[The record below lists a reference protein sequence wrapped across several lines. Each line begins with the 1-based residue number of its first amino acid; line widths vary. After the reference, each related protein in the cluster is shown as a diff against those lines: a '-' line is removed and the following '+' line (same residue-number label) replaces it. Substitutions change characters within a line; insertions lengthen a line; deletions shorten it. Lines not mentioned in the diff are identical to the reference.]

1 MFVNFKSSRI
11 FCQIFVSSVSTFS
24 VVIFTEASRILQ
36 IFHLEFHGI
45 LVAKLDNLIKDN
57 ILGKKMASIE
67 VNYEKAT
74 KLLENSA
81 KSRFFFVS
89 SILLASHCV
98 LVFI

>member
-1 MFVNFKSSRI
+1 MSE
-11 FCQIFVSSVSTFS
+11 
-24 VVIFTEASRILQ
+24 IFTEASRILQ
-36 IFHLEFHGI
+36 IFNPKFHGI
-45 LVAKLDNLIKDN
+45 LVRKLDNLIKD

-81 KSRFFFVS
+81 KSCFFFVS
-89 SILLASHCV
+89 SDLLASYYV